1 MRLTC
6 CNALLNAHRKLPANH
21 MAHVVGCGS
30 LGVFC
35 VYVSELADMRV
46 CCCCCCCSVGVNKG
60 GVAVGLKVGSTS
72 LAFIGSHLAAHQS
85 KTLQRN
91 RGQCLRMPGPN
102 ASTRAGIIHDGAQLS
117 T

>member
-1 MRLTC
+1 MC
-6 CNALLNAHRKLPANH
+6 ACMLLL
-21 MAHVVGCGS
+21 
-30 LGVFC
+30 
-35 VYVSELADMRV
+35 
-46 CCCCCCCSVGVNKG
+46 CSVGVNKG

-91 RGQCLRMPGPN
+91 RGKYPPTPYLHALQTIG
-102 ASTRAGIIHDGAQLS
+102 SVIGAILS